1 MTRFAPT
8 LVLTLLLGALPAMA
22 QVPRIV
28 VSPVSCLPATG
39 NGVVH
44 AGVVP
49 EVEDGSVRL
58 YFRRQGFGDYYWVPM
73 AAEDG
78 GRYWGV
84 LPVPEEANERAEYY
98 VAVYDTAD
106 RILGQSVVHTVSVS
120 SDCEPELTPEH
131 RDRATALSVG
141 ETSLSQKHRKV
152 AWWECEGVVE
162 RIDVFLE
169 TRDDTSCQ
177 PIGWWERPEMLV
189 PVGLAGI
196 GVTRTVIVD
205 EQPPGAE
212 VSPVE
217 P

>member
-1 MTRFAPT
+1 MTRFAPA
-8 LVLTLLLGALPAMA
+8 LILTLFLGALPGMA

-28 VSPVSCLPATG
+28 VSPVSCLPADG

-44 AGVVP
+44 AGVMP
-49 EVEDGSVRL
+49 EVDDRSVRL
-58 YFRRQGFGDYYWVPM
+58 YFRRQGFGDFYWVPM
-73 AAEDG
+73 VADE

-84 LPVPEEANERAEYY
+84 LPVPEEANEQAEYY
-98 VAVYDTAD
+98 VAVYDGGD
-106 RILGQSVVHTVSVS
+106 RILGQSPVRSAPVTG
-120 SDCEPELTPEH
+120 DCEPNLTPEQ
-131 RDRATALSVG
+131 RDRASALTIG

-162 RIDVFLE
+162 RIDLFLE
-169 TRDDTSCQ
+169 LRDDTSCQ

-189 PVGLAGI
+189 PVGLAGV

-205 EQPPGAE
+205 EEPPGPE
-212 VSPVE
+212 VSPAF